1 MACDAA
7 DVVGP
12 GHIEHNLITMFD
24 AEARDR
30 AGQKEGGSHSLILP
44 YCGLYSITVAAT
56 QTSAPQTNIALCV
69 NEEKY

>member
-30 AGQKEGGSHSLILP
+30 AGQKEEGLIAS
-44 YCGLYSITVAAT
+44 YSRIAGYTVS
-56 QTSAPQTNIALCV
+56 Q
-69 NEEKY
+69 